1 MAAEGRKLNEKQIE
15 LKFHKA
21 VSYGPELDFVEGSME
36 GIKSEC
42 VHQVDTQNLD
52 SVKAKS

>member
-1 MAAEGRKLNEKQIE
+1 MAAERRKLNEKQIE

-52 SVKAKS
+52 SAKAKS